1 MHFGCHMSDTTKFR
15 VYTQGLLDYATSIEW
30 VKKALQGVSKEIEK
44 FKCIYNK
51 FHDTFNLLWGGN

>member
-1 MHFGCHMSDTTKFR
+1 MSDTTKFR

-30 VKKALQGVSKEIEK
+30 VKKALQGVSKETEK